1 MSVLLHITLGS
12 NMLDGN
18 WFGISSRNYKRR
30 DMDLVGA
37 GEWVVAIQDV
47 VEVDT
52 EMIEVGMAEVLL
64 VTTGADTVI
73 EMIEEAGTGGGI
85 TGEVE
90 GAMEVEDI
98 GMIVDDGKIL
108 SICVFEIVTHH
119 VLNTGVGEN

>member
-1 MSVLLHITLGS
+1 MSVLLHITLGN

-18 WFGISSRNYKRR
+18 WFGINSRNYKRR
-30 DMDLVGA
+30 DMDLVGV

-64 VTTGADTVI
+64 VTTGLDMVI
-73 EMIEEAGTGGGI
+73 EMIEEGGTGGGI

-108 SICVFEIVTHH
+108 SDTVCLRLSHIMCS
-119 VLNTGVGEN
+119 GVGEN

>member
-1 MSVLLHITLGS
+1 
-12 NMLDGN
+12 MLDGN

-30 DMDLVGA
+30 DMDLVVGV

>member
-1 MSVLLHITLGS
+1 
-12 NMLDGN
+12 
-18 WFGISSRNYKRR
+18 
-30 DMDLVGA
+30 
-37 GEWVVAIQDV
+37 
-47 VEVDT
+47 
-52 EMIEVGMAEVLL
+52 MAEVLL
-64 VTTGADTVI
+64 VTTGGDTVR
-73 EMIEEAGTGGGI
+73 ERREEAGRGGGI